1 MHTMTQHSVP
11 YASGVGLL
19 NCDLLFSGLPR
30 LPVEGEELYAQG
42 FDMQLGGCLVMEEG
56 QITQVPTLPLEGPVA
71 DTTGA
76 GDAFIA
82 GLMYGLYHDAPLTR
96 CVALGNI
103 MGGVCVQ
110 HVGCL
115 TGRITAGELEAK
127 AQRILDMMEGKA

>member
-1 MHTMTQHSVP
+1 MRTMTQHSVP

-42 FDMQLGGCLVMEEG
+42 FDMQLGGGLPATMIHLARLG
-56 QITQVPTLPLEGPVA
+56 VPVDFSTFLGK
-71 DTTGA
+71 GNIS
-76 GDAFIA
+76 AFIA

-127 AQRILDMMEGKA
+127 AQRILDNMEGKA